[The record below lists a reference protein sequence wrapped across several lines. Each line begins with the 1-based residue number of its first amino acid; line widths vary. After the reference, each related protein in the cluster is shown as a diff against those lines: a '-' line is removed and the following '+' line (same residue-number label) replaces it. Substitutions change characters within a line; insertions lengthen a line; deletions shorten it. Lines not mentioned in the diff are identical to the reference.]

1 MDFHGNQG
9 NIGGDGPAAS
19 RYTESRL
26 MKLAEDGMLNGLKK
40 RNVDFIP
47 NYDETTKEPVT
58 LPSIFPNLLCNPNTG
73 IGVAMACNWLP
84 HNLNEVAE
92 AINKYIDGETIEY
105 LAPDFPTGGLIINEK
120 DIPKIVKTGRGSIK
134 VRGKYNVSGQ
144 KIIFY
149 EIPYGLTLE
158 GLIDEIGEVA
168 EKGDVE
174 GIKDIHDESNKKGLR
189 LVIECSRGN
198 DPEFVVKK
206 LFAKTKLQTSISYN
220 QVALV
225 NKTPTELNLEKC
237 LEIYVKHNT
246 TCIEREARFD
256 LEKALARLEIVN
268 GLLKAL
274 EDIDNIIALIKS
286 SDSSKDA
293 KEKLITKYNF
303 TENQAKAI
311 LDMKLAKLAKLE
323 SIELNQEKTDLN
335 NKIEELDA
343 LVNNYNLQIVEL
355 RKRLDAIVKKYGDE
369 RRTELTNITIKK
381 EEKEK
386 EDVVPEDVVVVL
398 TEDNAIKRIPKSSFK
413 TQKRNGVGVKTEG
426 DVVKFTCSTNTID
439 NILLF
444 SNKGQMYRILVDKI
458 PVGTNISRG
467 QNLHA
472 LLPLDNNEMI
482 VTAMSLNADCH
493 EKHIIFVTKNG
504 LIKKTLLSEYLSV
517 KKNKGIAAIKLK
529 SEDDEIVSVFTSNDS
544 DLAMVFTKNGK
555 TIKFNIDEVTATGRV
570 SAGVKSINLKDGD
583 IVVSALIVKDSD
595 ILMIAGTSGHGKRI
609 LVSEFNT
616 QKRGGVGVTSYP
628 AIIAKVVKVEDSD
641 KILVIGN
648 SSTLCA
654 NVNEVPIMGRVATGV
669 KILKNGEIKNIL
681 VL

>member
-1 MDFHGNQG
+1 
-9 NIGGDGPAAS
+9 
-19 RYTESRL
+19 
-26 MKLAEDGMLNGLKK
+26 
-40 RNVDFIP
+40 
-47 NYDETTKEPVT
+47 
-58 LPSIFPNLLCNPNTG
+58 
-73 IGVAMACNWLP
+73 MACNWLP

-168 EKGDVE
+168 EKGDIE

-225 NKTPTELNLEKC
+225 DKTPTELNLEKC

-246 TCIEREARFD
+246 RCIEREARFD

-274 EDIDNIIALIKS
+274 EDIDNIITLIKS
-286 SDSSKDA
+286 SENSKDA
-293 KEKLITKYNF
+293 KIKLIEKYSF

-323 SIELNQEKTDLN
+323 SIELNQEKADLN

-343 LVNNYNLQIVEL
+343 LVNNYSLQIVEL
-355 RKRLDAIVKKYGDE
+355 RKRLDTIVKKYGDE
-369 RRTELTNITIKK
+369 RRTELTNIAIKK
-381 EEKEK
+381 EDKEK

-398 TEDNAIKRIPKSSFK
+398 TEDNAIKRIPKSSFR
-413 TQKRNGVGVKTEG
+413 TQKRNGVGIKTEG
-426 DVVKFTCSTNTID
+426 DVVKFTCSTNTVD

-458 PVGTNISRG
+458 PVGTNVSRG
-467 QNLHA
+467 QSLHA
-472 LLPLDNNEMI
+472 LLPLDNNEII

-493 EKHIIFVTKNG
+493 EKYIIFVTKNG

-517 KKNKGIAAIKLK
+517 KKNKGISAIKLK
-529 SEDDEIVSVFTSNDS
+529 SENDEIVSVFTSNDEVV
-544 DLAMVFTKNGK
+544 MVFTVNGK
-555 TIKFNIDEVTATGRV
+555 CIKFNTSDVSPTGRAT
-570 SAGVKSINLKDGD
+570 AGVKAINLKEDD
-583 IVVSALIVKDSD
+583 YIVSALAINDD
-595 ILMIAGTSGHGKRI
+595 DTLLISGVNGCGKQI
-609 LVSEFNT
+609 KVSEFNI
-616 QKRGGVGVTSYP
+616 QKRGGVGVASYP
-628 AIIAKVVKVEDSD
+628 ELIAKVVKINKDD
-641 KILVIGN
+641 NILVIGT
-648 SSTLCA
+648 SSSLCIDS
-654 NVNEVPIMGRVATGV
+654 NDIPTMGRLAMGV
-669 KILKNGEIKNIL
+669 KLIKNGNLKNIL